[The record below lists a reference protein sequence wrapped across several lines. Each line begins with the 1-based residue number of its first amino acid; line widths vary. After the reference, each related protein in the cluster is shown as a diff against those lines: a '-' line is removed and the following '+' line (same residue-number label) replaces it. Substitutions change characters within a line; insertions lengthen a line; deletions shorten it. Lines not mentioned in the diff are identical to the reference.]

1 LGHSNPRETYVLSC
15 TASDGDTI
23 LEKEKSD
30 LKMMVLQ
37 AIRGILKVQVS

>member
-1 LGHSNPRETYVLSC
+1 VSHSVPIKTYVLSC